1 MSEMEEVED
10 AVCVDSHR
18 SADWWWVGAI
28 AHGIDLSSRRRCRHS
43 HLTSFA
49 VLSAAFLEDV
59 GRHTRA
65 IARSSAAVIAIQ
77 LDSFGIRS

>member
-1 MSEMEEVED
+1 
-10 AVCVDSHR
+10 
-18 SADWWWVGAI
+18 
-28 AHGIDLSSRRRCRHS
+28 LSSRRRCRHS